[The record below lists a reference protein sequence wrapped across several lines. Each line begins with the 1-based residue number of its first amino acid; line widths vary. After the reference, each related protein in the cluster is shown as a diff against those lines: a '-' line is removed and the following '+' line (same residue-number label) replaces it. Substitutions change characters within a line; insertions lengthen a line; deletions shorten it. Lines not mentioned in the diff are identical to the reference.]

1 MGNIFNTFSYKKDHI
16 NVKKIQKFEKVT
28 SRVKM
33 RNQKK
38 KHRNLKIIFLKSCLV
53 PSSVNCSSI
62 TQWHVK
68 NEVSVMILAY
78 ILPNIQ
84 KCSC

>member
-1 MGNIFNTFSYKKDHI
+1 MSTTITAEPWEIFSGHFLTKKEHI

-33 RNQKK
+33 RNRKN
-38 KHRNLKIIFLKSCLV
+38 HRNLKIIFLKYCIT

-62 TQWHVK
+62 T
-68 NEVSVMILAY
+68 
-78 ILPNIQ
+78 
-84 KCSC
+84 

>member
-1 MGNIFNTFSYKKDHI
+1 MGNIFNTFSYKKEHI

-33 RNQKK
+33 RKRKN
-38 KHRNLKIIFLKSCLV
+38 HRDFKIIFLKSCIV

-62 TQWHVK
+62 T
-68 NEVSVMILAY
+68 
-78 ILPNIQ
+78 
-84 KCSC
+84 

>member
-1 MGNIFNTFSYKKDHI
+1 MSTTITAEPWEIFSTHFLTKKEHI

-33 RNQKK
+33 INQKN
-38 KHRNLKIIFLKSCLV
+38 HRNLKIVFLKSCLV

-62 TQWHVK
+62 T
-68 NEVSVMILAY
+68 
-78 ILPNIQ
+78 
-84 KCSC
+84 

>member
-1 MGNIFNTFSYKKDHI
+1 MGNIFNTFSYKKKHI

-33 RNQKK
+33 RNRKN
-38 KHRNLKIIFLKSCLV
+38 HRNLKIIFLKSCIV

-62 TQWHVK
+62 T
-68 NEVSVMILAY
+68 
-78 ILPNIQ
+78 
-84 KCSC
+84 